1 MRSND
6 PTGMTFR
13 FIAATAAVLLGHV
26 CQAQTKD
33 MITWGLVNFDP
44 KNTSRSDL
52 ARTLIQEKLD
62 RYTHDTVAAPIP
74 RIVNEIKSGAHWCW
88 AGAIRTEEREGFS
101 TLSIP
106 FIVTFPQRIMV
117 LKERRAQLLA
127 RGSLSLEAL
136 LQDRNMRTG
145 IARSRTYSPEIDAL
159 FTRYPPL
166 HYTSSI
172 PEAIQMLLAG
182 RLDYVVE
189 DAGVAV
195 AHARQQGREDDLVAL
210 SFKEMA
216 GYVLG
221 RVMCPKNDWGK
232 RVVADINVVLNGERA
247 TPRYRLVV
255 EAFRN
260 EDDRHTLRQIY
271 DDVFLKS
278 Q

>member
-1 MRSND
+1 MRLND
-6 PTGMTFR
+6 PTAMTFR
-13 FIAATAAVLLGHV
+13 IIAATVAVLLGHV
-26 CQAQTKD
+26 CQAQPKD

-145 IARSRTYSPEIDAL
+145 ITRSRTYSPEIDAL
-159 FTRYPPL
+159 FTRYPPQQ
-166 HYTSSI
+166 YTSSI